1 MQHDTT
7 KWNLYDNDK
16 FQVASLVSFEKM
28 APGYVKHTSPDGTG
42 LQLTFKFKTDQTD
55 GLIFYTTTRNQDS
68 YVSLSLAESAL
79 ILRAAPGGE
88 LSTGTAFIMFVFYWC
103 YKLYSLEQRN
113 ISGIHIS

>member
-1 MQHDTT
+1 M
-7 KWNLYDNDK
+7 
-16 FQVASLVSFEKM
+16 ASIVSFEKM

-42 LQLTFKFKTDQTD
+42 LQLTFKFKTDQPD

-88 LSTGTAFIMFVFYWC
+88 LSTGMAFFTCTSFTDVRKYIQWNKKIY
-103 YKLYSLEQRN
+103 
-113 ISGIHIS
+113 

>member
-1 MQHDTT
+1 M
-7 KWNLYDNDK
+7 
-16 FQVASLVSFEKM
+16 ASLVSFEKM

-42 LQLTFKFKTDQTD
+42 LQLTFKFKTDQPD

-88 LSTGTAFIMFVFYWC
+88 LSTGMAFFTFTYFADVREYVHWITKIC
-103 YKLYSLEQRN
+103 YFRE
-113 ISGIHIS
+113 